1 MIAEIPSL
9 RCPEPVIYQRVLFVG
24 PGLASGS
31 NAEAFGGEICRLRGS
46 AAQNDIIDTLEGFEG
61 LWAVL
66 REALADKLEHLLVV
80 DLEPTSDGAYLD
92 WLRDELGR
100 LVREHGSQTQVWVTA
115 QALGRRGL
123 DARMACASI
132 EAHTRHLPCDQV
144 NAVAADPDWS
154 TIPEHTRQVFLCT
167 GPRCV
172 RRGALPL
179 WKQLRR
185 QLLDRQLIETPGGI
199 LLTRTA
205 CQFPCNL
212 GPVLTVYP
220 DACWYRVRNDQEVQ
234 RLVEGHLLG
243 GNVVDELL
251 ISDRTAHE

>member
-1 MIAEIPSL
+1 MGAPLS
-9 RCPEPVIYQRVLFVG
+9 YQRVLFVG
-24 PGLASGS
+24 PGLERGS
-31 NAEAFGGEICRLRGS
+31 TAEAFGGEIRHLRG
-46 AAQNDIIDTLEGFEG
+46 AAAGADIVDTLEGFEG
-61 LWAVL
+61 LWAIL
-66 REALADKLEHLLVV
+66 RRAFADGLERLLVV

-100 LVREHGSQTQVWVTA
+100 LAREHVSSPGVWVTA

-132 EAHTRHLPCDQV
+132 EEHARHLPCDQV
-144 NAVAADPDWS
+144 NAVATDPDWS
-154 TIPEHTRQVFLCT
+154 RIPDHARQVFLCT

-185 QLLDRQLIETPGGI
+185 QLLDRQLIETPGGV
-199 LLTRTA
+199 LLTRTG

-220 DACWYRVRNDQEVQ
+220 DACWYRVRNTAEIQ
-234 RLVEGHLLG
+234 RLVDVHLLG
-243 GNVVDELL
+243 GDVVEELL
-251 ISDRTAHE
+251 IHGQTHPE

>member
-1 MIAEIPSL
+1 MT
-9 RCPEPVIYQRVLFVG
+9 YQRVLFVG
-24 PGLASGS
+24 PGLACGS
-31 NAEAFGGEICRLRGS
+31 AAEAFGAELCQLRGET
-46 AAQNDIIDTLEGFEG
+46 ARDDVIDTLDGFEG

-66 REALADKLEHLLVV
+66 RKAFADGLERVLVV

-100 LVREHGSQTQVWVTA
+100 IAREHGHQPQVWVTA

-132 EAHTRHLPCDQV
+132 EDHSRHLACDQV

-154 TIPEHTRQVFLCT
+154 KIPDHARQVFLCT

-185 QLLDRQLIETPGGI
+185 ELLQRQLIEVPGGV

-220 DACWYRVRNDQEVQ
+220 DACWYRVRDNEEVQ
-234 RLVEGHLLG
+234 RLVEVHLSG
-243 GNVVDELL
+243 GEVATELL
-251 ISDRTAHE
+251 VRGREFNR

>member
-1 MIAEIPSL
+1 MNLPMS
-9 RCPEPVIYQRVLFVG
+9 YQRVLFVG
-24 PGLASGS
+24 PGLGRGS
-31 NAEAFGGEICRLRGS
+31 TAEAFGGELCRLRGS
-46 AAQNDIIDTLEGFEG
+46 AARDDIVDTLEGFDG
-61 LWAVL
+61 LWSVMRA
-66 REALADKLEHLLVV
+66 AFAQGLAHLLVV

-92 WLRDELGR
+92 WLRDELSR
-100 LVREHGSQTQVWVTA
+100 MAREHASPTRVWITA

-123 DARMACASI
+123 DARLACASI
-132 EAHTRHLPCDQV
+132 EEHTRHLACDQV

-154 TIPEHTRQVFLCT
+154 RIPDHARHVFLCT

-185 QLLDRQLIETPGGI
+185 QLLERRLIETPGGV
-199 LLTRTA
+199 LLTRTG

-220 DACWYRVRNDQEVQ
+220 DACWYRVRNEQEIQ

-243 GNVVDELL
+243 GEVVAQLL
-251 ISDRTAHE
+251 ISKGTAHE

>member
-1 MIAEIPSL
+1 MNAPST
-9 RCPEPVIYQRVLFVG
+9 YQRVLFVG
-24 PGLASGS
+24 PGLGAGAA
-31 NAEAFGGEICRLRGS
+31 AEAFGAEIRQLLGAG
-46 AAQNDIIDTLEGFEG
+46 AAHAIVDTLDGFDG
-61 LWAVL
+61 LWACL
-66 REALADKLEHLLVV
+66 RATFAEGVTRVLVV

-100 LVREHGSQTQVWVTA
+100 LAREQAHAPKVWVTA

-123 DARMACASI
+123 DAQAACASI
-132 EAHTRHLPCDQV
+132 GQASRHLACEQV
-144 NAVAADPDWS
+144 SAVAADPDWS
-154 TIPEHTRQVFLCT
+154 RIPAHARQVFLCT

-185 QLLDRQLIETPGGI
+185 QLLERQLIETPGGV
-199 LLTRTA
+199 LLTRTG

-220 DACWYRVRNDQEVQ
+220 DACWYRVRDEAEVR
-234 RLVEGHLLG
+234 RLVEGHLAG
-243 GNVVDELL
+243 GEVVPGLL
-251 ISDRTAHE
+251 IEGGGPHD

>member
-1 MIAEIPSL
+1 MNSPMT
-9 RCPEPVIYQRVLFVG
+9 YQRVLFVG
-24 PGLASGS
+24 PGLGRGS

-46 AAQNDIIDTLEGFEG
+46 AARDDIVDTLEGFEG
-61 LWAVL
+61 LWTL
-66 REALADKLEHLLVV
+66 MREAFAQGLESLLVV

-100 LVREHGSQTQVWVTA
+100 MAREHAHHPRVWITA

-123 DARMACASI
+123 DAQAACASI
-132 EAHTRHLPCDQV
+132 EQQTRHLPCDQV
-144 NAVAADPDWS
+144 SAVASDPDWS
-154 TIPEHTRQVFLCT
+154 KIPEHTRQIFLCT

-185 QLLDRQLIETPGGI
+185 QLLERQLIETPGGV
-199 LLTRTA
+199 LLTRTG

-212 GPVLTVYP
+212 GPLLTVYP
-220 DACWYRVRNDQEVQ
+220 DACWYRVRNNQEVQ
-234 RLVEGHLLG
+234 RLVEVHLAG
-243 GNVVDELL
+243 GEVVDDLL
-251 ISDRTAHE
+251 ISAGTAHE